1 MAPPLPVPGV
11 SWQED
16 KPMEN
21 EDHEQHREAGAEDSG
36 GALGAAGKGAG
47 APGVP
52 IAYAHFTTSGA
63 VFTSNTVYYTGIGS
77 YVSGGGLQNAS
88 FEYCVP
94 YPLEDGGIVVGEIT
108 AWRLWEVKPD
118 GTLKSYAVENV
129 WAPDEPMTGEP
140 FLWGGHGTAGVYA
153 FKTKEA
159 FMREFGVCLEARFL
173 GGYVW
178 GEVSLWGEVVEHEDG
193 YRAQYARIK
202 RLYRG
207 QNVSQQEYEAIC
219 RIYGVESVPGK
230 QQPKAPLGRRLRRHA
245 FPVIMITLMA
255 MLGSLL
261 LALACD
267 TAQSDQP
274 YMALIPGVMS
284 LLGFGAV
291 RLVYMINYR
300 GWP

>member
-16 KPMEN
+16 KSMEN

-36 GALGAAGKGAG
+36 GALGAAGNGAG

-77 YVSGGGLQNAS
+77 YVSVGGLQ
-88 FEYCVP
+88 
-94 YPLEDGGIVVGEIT
+94 LEDGGIVVGEIT

-118 GTLKSYAVENV
+118 GTLKSYAVGNV

-159 FMREFGVCLEARFL
+159 FMREFGVCLEGL
-173 GGYVW
+173 CHDCYVW

-219 RIYGVESVPGK
+219 RIYGVESAPGK

-245 FPVIMITLMA
+245 FPVIMITLMV

-291 RLVYMINYR
+291 RLVYMIK